1 MATGFLP
8 AGAPQMQRGG
18 SGPSLG
24 GLLVGVPSPDSTP
37 EMACHESCHL
47 TVSSGMLVT
56 GCGLILCASLGVTYG
71 LVTRLLRHTP
81 GEAVRQA
88 TH

>member
-1 MATGFLP
+1 MVTGFLP
-8 AGAPQMQRGG
+8 AGVPQMLRGG
-18 SGPSLG
+18 SGP
-24 GLLVGVPSPDSTP
+24 GLLVGVPSPDPTP
-37 EMACHESCHL
+37 EMACHESCL

-56 GCGLILCASLGVTYG
+56 GCGRIPCASLEVTYG
-71 LVTRLLRHTP
+71 LVTRLLRRTP